1 MVGAPLVGA
10 SPASPSKPASP
21 LLGVRPPMALR
32 LSPRVVFGS
41 PARALFSARRKYH
54 ARMRFIHNALRG
66 IIHNARMGFIYTPIW
81 LASTPPVWA
90 SSTTLVWVPS
100 PPPSTSA
107 STAAPPVHVRL
118 CSPPAPPFSS
128 MTSALFLLG
137 VLRQG
142 PPPPPSLLAPRPS
155 AAGRP
160 FQPVWCHPD
169 CLGLRLVRLGDML
182 LVRLGFRPFTACCPR
197 AQALSS
203 WPIPGLYISGFF
215 HAAGR
220 VAFVP
225 AAFLSAP
232 WAQAEDPFFL
242 LNDTGTSLFSPFP
255 DLPPTGLSSR
265 LGFAPPAPAFTGCG
279 SMALPSS
286 AWMPPG
292 PFSSPLCPALSPP
305 RRPHPRAGPR
315 PATVT
320 ALGTPQPPLPPL
332 GPPAF
337 PLRLGSPLP
346 APARRCIA
354 GRSLPPLA

>member
-54 ARMRFIHNALRG
+54 ARM
-66 IIHNARMGFIYTPIW
+66 GFIYTPIW
-81 LASTPPVWA
+81 VASTPPVWA

-197 AQALSS
+197 AQARPCRATSVN
-203 WPIPGLYISGFF
+203 WP
-215 HAAGR
+215 
-220 VAFVP
+220 
-225 AAFLSAP
+225 
-232 WAQAEDPFFL
+232 L
-242 LNDTGTSLFSPFP
+242 LV
-255 DLPPTGLSSR
+255 R
-265 LGFAPPAPAFTGCG
+265 
-279 SMALPSS
+279 
-286 AWMPPG
+286 
-292 PFSSPLCPALSPP
+292 
-305 RRPHPRAGPR
+305 
-315 PATVT
+315 
-320 ALGTPQPPLPPL
+320 
-332 GPPAF
+332 
-337 PLRLGSPLP
+337 
-346 APARRCIA
+346 
-354 GRSLPPLA
+354 

>member
-41 PARALFSARRKYH
+41 PARTLFSARRKYH

-81 LASTPPVWA
+81 VASTPPVWA
-90 SSTTLVWVPS
+90 SSTTLVWVP
-100 PPPSTSA
+100 P
-107 STAAPPVHVRL
+107 H
-118 CSPPAPPFSS
+118 
-128 MTSALFLLG
+128 LL
-137 VLRQG
+137 RS
-142 PPPPPSLLAPRPS
+142 SLLAPLRPVAPFSRSGATPIASVYAWS
-155 AAGRP
+155 ASAICSWSVSAFGLSPLVVLALRP
-160 FQPVWCHPD
+160 VRAAQPPST
-169 CLGLRLVRLGDML
+169 GLSSS
-182 LVRLGFRPFTACCPR
+182 A
-197 AQALSS
+197 SS